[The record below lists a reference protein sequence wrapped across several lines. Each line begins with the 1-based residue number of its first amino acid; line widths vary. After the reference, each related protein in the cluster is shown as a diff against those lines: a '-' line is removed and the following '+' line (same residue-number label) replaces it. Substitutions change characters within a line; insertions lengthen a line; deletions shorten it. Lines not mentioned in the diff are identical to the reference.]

1 VQGELRL
8 NSSSV
13 DIPLIYNESE
23 IGKMNETINTRNSNQ
38 IKDSDFNPAEMNER
52 QREIKEK
59 LREVEQQ
66 QKDFG
71 EGKAQPK

>member
-1 VQGELRL
+1 
-8 NSSSV
+8 
-13 DIPLIYNESE
+13 
-23 IGKMNETINTRNSNQ
+23 MNETINTRNSNQ
-38 IKDSDFNPAEMNER
+38 IKDPDFNQAEMNER
-52 QREIKEK
+52 QRKIKEK